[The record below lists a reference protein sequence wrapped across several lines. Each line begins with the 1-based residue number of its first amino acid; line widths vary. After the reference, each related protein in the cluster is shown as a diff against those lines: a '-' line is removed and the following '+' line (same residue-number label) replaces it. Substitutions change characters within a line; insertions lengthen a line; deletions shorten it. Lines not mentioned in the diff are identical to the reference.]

1 VTLQD
6 SARPSLRARA
16 LTALALASL
25 GAFTAELAVARTAD
39 ARALDPALVPAP
51 AVAPADDV
59 AVLQDTL
66 GGRSGK
72 LRARFLVEAR
82 AVTFPF
88 LRRLLGDSTTRPG
101 VYTVQPRDDARPF
114 SFISLVPFHEKVN
127 GRIGRYR
134 IGFWPAEKGR
144 AVGARSTATRRL
156 HRGDADN
163 KDTRVSEHFKLADF
177 LTHDQVR
184 VWPKY
189 LVLDEALVDK
199 LELVLEDLRAHGYD
213 AKRLHVMS
221 GFRTP
226 QYNATAARQPGVPT
240 SAAPVRRRRRR
251 VGRERRRAHGRP
263 EPRRPRRHARR
274 RHPRR
279 GGRPRRARAP
289 RAGRG
294 RRDLPLHARAR
305 AVRAHRHAG
314 GSRPVGPRV
323 TAPVAD
329 AESEDSAR
337 SRRSRRRGGRGPT
350 RG

>member
-25 GAFTAELAVARTAD
+25 GAFTAELAVARPAD

-59 AVLQDTL
+59 AFLQDTL

-144 AVGARSTATRRL
+144 AVRSPKYGNPQGFIEVTP
-156 HRGDADN
+156 DN

-226 QYNATAARQPGVPT
+226 QYNAGGGETSGRADLSRHQYGDAADVWVENGAGRMADLNRDGRVDT
-240 SAAPVRRRRRR
+240 RDAAILAEAADR
-251 VGRERRRAHGRP
+251 VERAHP
-263 EPRRPRRHARR
+263 ELAGGVGIYRSTRSHGPFVHIDT
-274 RHPRR
+274 R
-279 GGRPRRARAP
+279 G
-289 RAGRG
+289 
-294 RRDLPLHARAR
+294 ARAR
-305 AVRAHRHAG
+305 WGHG
-314 GSRPVGPRV
+314 
-323 TAPVAD
+323 
-329 AESEDSAR
+329 
-337 SRRSRRRGGRGPT
+337 
-350 RG
+350 